1 MGRLIVSTQL
11 TVDGLI
17 EVGDWFRPEGE
28 HESHGSFDQLFAADA
43 MLLGRKTYEG
53 LAAVWP
59 TLSDDRGF
67 ADRVNSMP
75 KHVASTT
82 LDEPL
87 EWNSTLIKGDLAT
100 AVPELKRHYR
110 GNLVSY
116 GCGELAYH
124 LVRLGLADEV
134 RFWVNPWVFGAGPR
148 PFHGEAPVPLDLI
161 STTTFRSG
169 VALLCY
175 RPALAADAKQT

>member
-17 EVGDWFRPEGE
+17 EVGDWFKPEGE
-28 HESHGSFDQLFAADA
+28 HETHGSFDQLFAADA

-53 LAAVWP
+53 LASVWP
-59 TLSDDRGF
+59 TMTDDRGF

-75 KHVASTT
+75 KYVASTT
-82 LDEPL
+82 LDTPL
-87 EWNSTLIKGDLAT
+87 EWNATLIKGGLAE
-100 AVPELKRHYR
+100 AVPELKRHHR

-116 GCGELAYH
+116 GCGELAYN
-124 LVRLGLADEV
+124 LVKLGLVDEI
-134 RFWVNPWVFGAGPR
+134 RFWVNPSVFGGGAR
-148 PFHGEAPVPLDLI
+148 PFHGAAPIPLELL
-161 STTTFRSG
+161 STATYRSG

-175 RPALAADAKQT
+175 RPAPRG

>member
-1 MGRLIVSTQL
+1 MGRLIVSTQM

-17 EVGDWFRPEGE
+17 DVGDWFLQEGE
-28 HESHGSFDQLFAADA
+28 HEEHGSFDQLLAADA

-53 LAAVWP
+53 LASVWP
-59 TLSDDRGF
+59 TMTDDRGF

-87 EWNSTLIKGDLAT
+87 EWNATLIKGDLT
-100 AVPELKRHYR
+100 EAVPELKRRYP

-116 GCGELAYH
+116 GCGELAYR
-124 LVRLGLADEV
+124 LVGLGLVDEV
-134 RFWVNPWVFGAGPR
+134 RFWIHPSVFGGGHR
-148 PFHGEAPVPLDLI
+148 PFHGAAPVPLHLV
-161 STTTFRSG
+161 STTTYRSG

-175 RPALAADAKQT
+175 RPAAADNAKQK

>member
-1 MGRLIVSTQL
+1 MGRLIISTQM

-17 EVGDWFRPEGE
+17 ETGDWFQRGGE
-28 HESHGSFDQLFAADA
+28 DDSHGSFDQLFAADA
-43 MLLGRKTYEG
+43 MLLGRKNYVG
-53 LAAVWP
+53 LAAFWP
-59 TLSDDRGF
+59 TATDDSGF

-82 LDEPL
+82 LEGPL
-87 EWNSTLIKGDLAT
+87 EWNSTLIKGDLGE
-100 AVPELKRHYR
+100 AVPELKRRYP

-116 GCGELAYH
+116 GCGELAYN
-124 LVRLGLADEV
+124 LVKLGLADEL
-134 RFWVNPWVFGAGPR
+134 RFWVHPSVFGAGPR
-148 PFHGEAPVPLDLI
+148 PFHGAAPVPLDLI

-175 RPALAADAKQT
+175 RPALATAA

>member
-1 MGRLIVSTQL
+1 MGRLIVSTQM

-17 EVGDWFRPEGE
+17 EVGEWFQREGE
-28 HESHGSFDQLFAADA
+28 HEEHGSFDQLFAADA

-53 LAAVWP
+53 LAAFWP
-59 TLSDDRGF
+59 TATDDRGF
-67 ADRVNSMP
+67 ADKVNAMP
-75 KHVASTT
+75 KYVASTT
-82 LDEPL
+82 LEEPL
-87 EWNSTLIKGDLAT
+87 EWNATLIKGDLT
-100 AVPELKRHYR
+100 ETVPELKRRHH

-134 RFWVNPWVFGAGPR
+134 RFWIHPSVFGSGAR
-148 PFHGEAPVPLDLI
+148 PFHGQAPVPLRLI

-169 VALLCY
+169 IALLCY
-175 RPALAADAKQT
+175 RPADNA

>member
-1 MGRLIVSTQL
+1 MGRLIVSTQM

-17 EVGDWFRPEGE
+17 EAGDWFQRGGE
-28 HESHGSFDQLFAADA
+28 DDTHGSFDQLFAADA

-53 LAAVWP
+53 LAAYWP
-59 TLSDDRGF
+59 SATDDSGF

-87 EWNSTLIKGDLAT
+87 EWNSTLIKGDLTEAI
-100 AVPELKRHYR
+100 PELKRRYR

-116 GCGELAYH
+116 GCGELAYN
-124 LVRLGLADEV
+124 LVRLGLVDEV
-134 RFWVNPWVFGAGPR
+134 RFWIHPSVFGGGAR
-148 PFHGEAPVPLDLI
+148 PFHGAAPVPLDLV
-161 STTTFRSG
+161 STVTYRSG

-175 RPALAADAKQT
+175 RPALADNAKER

>member
-1 MGRLIVSTQL
+1 MGRLIVSTQM
-11 TVDGLI
+11 TVDGVI
-17 EVGDWFRPEGE
+17 EVGDWFQPDGE
-28 HESHGSFDQLFAADA
+28 HEAHGSFDQLFAADA

-53 LAAVWP
+53 LASVWP
-59 TLSDDRGF
+59 TMTDDRGF

-75 KHVASTT
+75 KYVASTT

-87 EWNSTLIKGDLAT
+87 EWNSTLIKGDLT
-100 AVPELKRHYR
+100 EAVQELKRRYR

-116 GCGELAYH
+116 GCGALAYH

-134 RFWVNPWVFGAGPR
+134 RFWIHPSVFGGGTR
-148 PFHGEAPVPLDLI
+148 PFHGEAPVPLHLTG
-161 STTTFRSG
+161 TTMFRSG

-175 RPALAADAKQT
+175 RPDSDNAKEE